1 MRFQI
6 ERHLLPLLH
15 KAPKDKHLLAAT
27 AISEIITP
35 PEFNPYDYVSFL
47 VHIDAEIEHA
57 LMVQYLYSAYSLGGA
72 QVPEEHQATVSKWQE
87 IILGIAKEEMA
98 HLISAQNVLRLIGA
112 PLNLSREDYPW
123 DSPFYPFPFKLEPL
137 TFNSLAKY
145 IYCESPEDWSG
156 PEAEEI
162 KRRVH
167 AQDKTPHRVGTLFT
181 LLIGLLENP
190 DYLPDEAFQADT
202 FPFQASWDEWGRGY
216 KGGARGNAKAGS
228 PEGTPN
234 LLVVPLATRDD
245 AVSALKLIA
254 QQGEACA
261 DDSQELSHFQRFLDI
276 YREMKTLGVYDEEA
290 PDSGG
295 WKAARPAAVNPYV
308 PPKPENEQD
317 DNYSEE
323 RDPIT
328 NKEAQLWAHLF
339 NVRYRLMLQY
349 LQHSFE
355 LAAGLNSVGNF
366 TPRGLIINS
375 TFGEMYN
382 MRAISNFLVQT
393 PLSQTCLEADKV
405 AGPPFLMPY
414 TLSLPLG
421 EINRWR
427 QHKDLLQ
434 ASETLIRQLLA
445 ISQSQR
451 HGYLNA
457 LKEADQSLL
466 ASIDSIMRDSA
477 VRARI

>member
-6 ERHLLPLLH
+6 ERHLGSLLR
-15 KAPKDKHLLAAT
+15 T
-27 AISEIITP
+27 AKLSFTTEALRDIITP
-35 PEFNPYDYVSFL
+35 PEFNSYDYISFL

-57 LMVQYLYSAYSLGGA
+57 LMVQYLYGAYSLGGP
-72 QVPEEHQATVSKWQE
+72 QVPEQHRKAVSRWQE

-112 PLNLSREDYPW
+112 PLNLGREDFPW
-123 DSPFYPFPFKLEPL
+123 DTPFYPFPFKLEPL
-137 TFNSLAKY
+137 TFDSLAKY
-145 IYCESPEDWSG
+145 IYCESPKDWSG
-156 PEAEEI
+156 PEADEI

-167 AQDKTPHRVGTLFT
+167 AQDENPHRVGELFT

-190 DYLPDEAFQADT
+190 NYLPDEAFQAET
-202 FPFQASWDEWGRGY
+202 YPYQASWDEWGRGY
-216 KGGARGNAKAGS
+216 KGGARGNAQRGS

-234 LLVVPLATRDD
+234 LLVVPLASRTD
-245 AVSALKLIA
+245 AVNALTLISE
-254 QQGEACA
+254 QGEACA
-261 DDSQELSHFQRFLDI
+261 DGNQELSHFQRFLSV
-276 YREMKTLGVYDEEA
+276 YREMKKLGVYDEEA
-290 PDSGG
+290 PHSGG
-295 WKAARPAAVNPYV
+295 WKVARPIAVNPYI
-308 PPKPENEQD
+308 PPEPRDEQD
-317 DNYSEE
+317 EYTCSEE

-328 NKEAQLWAHLF
+328 NKEAQLWANLF

-349 LQHSFE
+349 LLHSFE
-355 LAAGLNSVGNF
+355 LADGLTSAGSW

-382 MRAISNFLVQT
+382 MRAISNFLVET
-393 PLSQTCLEADKV
+393 PLSAVGIPGGKV

-414 TLSLPLG
+414 TLNLPLG

-434 ASETLIRQLLA
+434 ASETLIRQLLV
-445 ISQSQR
+445 ISPPLR

-457 LKEADQSLL
+457 LKEADQSLS
-466 ASIDSIMRDSA
+466 ASIDRIMCGCANSA
-477 VRARI
+477 RL